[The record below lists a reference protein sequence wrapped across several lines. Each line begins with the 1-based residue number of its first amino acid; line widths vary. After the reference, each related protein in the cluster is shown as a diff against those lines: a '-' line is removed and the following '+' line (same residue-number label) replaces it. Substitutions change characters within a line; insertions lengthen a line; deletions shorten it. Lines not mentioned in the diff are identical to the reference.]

1 MNTTKK
7 SFIFASVLGVIL
19 FASPVVSFSE
29 TVRNDSS
36 ANAQVLARGTELEFS
51 KFVNEN
57 LSRYSKKEEWSVI
70 EKIVTLY
77 SQSPSKLLSTSEA
90 EKKAFNEAVKTLNTK
105 LNRQRSEQA
114 GQWSRNLNKTVQRIQ
129 FIWNF
134 DIESLTPVVFD
145 TPLYVAPATE
155 SL

>member
-1 MNTTKK
+1 
-7 SFIFASVLGVIL
+7 LGVIL